1 MAPRYSG
8 HSGKRMRR
16 PLFAVLITL
25 SVAAGWIL
33 KTGQPENLQVARLTQ
48 QFGRERMTSFKSLPE
63 MTGPMC
69 EFAPVSETSGITS
82 ETLLRAS
89 LLQGAPQARDG
100 QAPPRPTQA
109 ARDIVQKRAPQTN
122 IEDPHF
128 GFAGITVDIARNEVI
143 IAEENISSIVI
154 YDRMENTPP
163 NAKMSEPKR
172 MIGGEE
178 TFIEYAC
185 GVYVDPATGD
195 VYSINNDTMN
205 WLPVFGR
212 DQKGNM
218 KPKRKIGVPHT
229 TAGMMVDEDTK
240 ELFLTIQ
247 DDHAVVVY
255 DKYAEEEAPVKRVIQ
270 GKDTGMAD
278 PHGIGLDTKRGEIY
292 VTNWGSNNSRPE
304 WEQGKGGGGFGRS
317 ARRGDFPV
325 GRNRTYPSSGNF
337 HPASVTVYKKDA
349 VGNVKPLR
357 EIKGPKT
364 GLDWPTSVAI
374 HPERGEIYVAN
385 DTGHNVSVFPITADG
400 DVAPIRVIA
409 GPKTMIK
416 NPTGVFA
423 DIKNNEL
430 WVANFGSHS
439 ATVFP
444 FDASGNATP
453 KRIIRSGPPDAGS
466 PMLGNP
472 HTVAFDTKR
481 NEVLVAN

>member
-1 MAPRYSG
+1 MAPRKSDAA
-8 HSGKRMRR
+8 RR
-16 PLFAVLITL
+16 SVFALLAIM
-25 SVAAGWIL
+25 AAATGWIL
-33 KTGQPENLQVARLTQ
+33 STGRGENLEVFRVTQ
-48 QFGRERMTSFKSLPE
+48 QFGHERMTSFKPLPE
-63 MTGPMC
+63 INGPMC
-69 EFAPVSETSGITS
+69 ELAPASASERMMMS
-82 ETLLRAS
+82 A
-89 LLQGAPQARDG
+89 LQGSAPARDG
-100 QAPPRPTQA
+100 QAPPRPTQIQ
-109 ARDIVQKRAPQTN
+109 RDLVQGRQPQRN

-128 GFAGITVDIARNEVI
+128 GFAGITVDLTRNEVI
-143 IAEENISSIVI
+143 IAEENISSIVV

-163 NAKMSEPKR
+163 QAKMSEPKR

-195 VYSINNDTMN
+195 IYSINNDTMN

-212 DQKGNM
+212 DQKGNI

-240 ELFLTIQ
+240 ELFLTSQ

-255 DKYAEEEAPVKRVIQ
+255 DKFAEEEAPVKRVIQ
-270 GKDTGMAD
+270 GKATGMAD
-278 PHGIGLDTKRGEIY
+278 PHGIALDTKRNEIY
-292 VTNWGSNNSRPE
+292 VTNWGSNNDRPE

-325 GRNRTYPSSGNF
+325 GRNRTYPASGNF
-337 HPASVTVYKKDA
+337 NPASITVYQKDA

-364 GLDWPTSVAI
+364 GLNWPTSVAV
-374 HPERGEIYVAN
+374 HPERGEIFVAN
-385 DTGHNVSVFPITADG
+385 DTGHNIAVFPITANG

-409 GPKTMIK
+409 GPKTFIK

-423 DIKNNEL
+423 DLKNNEL

-439 ATVFP
+439 ATVYP
-444 FDASGNATP
+444 FDASGNVEP
-453 KRIIRSGPPDAGS
+453 KRIIRSGPADAGS

-472 HTVAFDTKR
+472 HTVAYDTKR
-481 NEVLVAN
+481 GEVLVAN